1 MSPEAEENARLVSS
15 FAASDGHV
23 RCQTHLGKVIGGHLS
38 TWRLHPS
45 ECLRPQPFN
54 QPTLIDDKNM
64 EWGGLL

>member
-1 MSPEAEENARLVSS
+1 MSPELEENARLVFS
-15 FAASDGHV
+15 FAVSDGHV

-38 TWRLHPS
+38 RRLHSS

-54 QPTLIDDKNM
+54 QPTLIDVENM